1 MKLSNNDLTHCP
13 NIGGAQVL
21 MRQIASIF
29 GVIITLFTIFI
40 ITYYNLYAYNFIILI
55 TSFGT
60 GVAIFEVLDKT
71 CIIYSLYKIKNINS
85 KYEKE
90 RNDFNLTT
98 QRKKSVSIILKGSLF
113 AIATT
118 FVAYLIQGWLK

>member
-1 MKLSNNDLTHCP
+1 MNNNDLTYCP
-13 NIGGAQVL
+13 NIGGPQVL
-21 MRQIASIF
+21 MRKIASIV

-40 ITYYNLYAYNFIILI
+40 IIYYNLYAYNFIILI
-55 TSFGT
+55 ISFGT
-60 GVAIFEVLDKT
+60 GVTIFETLDKT
-71 CIIYSLYKIKNINS
+71 CIVYAFYKIKNIDS

-118 FVAYLIQGWLK
+118 LVAYLIQGWLK

>member
-1 MKLSNNDLTHCP
+1 MSNNDLTHCP
-13 NIGGAQVL
+13 NIGGSQVL
-21 MRQIASIF
+21 MRKVASVF
-29 GVIITLFTIFI
+29 GVIATLFSILI
-40 ITYYNLYAYNFIILI
+40 ITHYNLYTYNFIIFI
-55 TSFGT
+55 ISFGT
-60 GVAIFEVLDKT
+60 GVTIFETLDKT
-71 CIIYSLYKIKNINS
+71 CIVYAFYKIKNIDS

>member
-1 MKLSNNDLTHCP
+1 MSNNDITHCP

-21 MRQIASIF
+21 MRKLASIF

-40 ITYYNLYAYNFIILI
+40 ITYYNLYSYNFIILI
-55 TSFGT
+55 ISLGT
-60 GVAIFEVLDKT
+60 GVTIFETLDKT
-71 CIIYSLYKIKNINS
+71 CIVYAFYKIKNIDS

-90 RNDFNLTT
+90 RNNFNLTT
-98 QRKKSVSIILKGSLF
+98 QRNKSVLIILKGLVF

-118 FVAYLIQGWLK
+118 FISYLIQGWLK

>member
-1 MKLSNNDLTHCP
+1 MRNNDIIHCP

-21 MRQIASIF
+21 MRKIASII
-29 GVIITLFTIFI
+29 GIIITLFTIFI
-40 ITYYNLYAYNFIILI
+40 ITYYNLYSYNFIILI
-55 TSFGT
+55 ISLGT
-60 GVAIFEVLDKT
+60 GVTIFETLDKT
-71 CIIYSLYKIKNINS
+71 CIVYAFYKIKNIDS

-98 QRKKSVSIILKGSLF
+98 QRKKSVSIILKGSFF

-118 FVAYLIQGWLK
+118 LVAYLIQGWLK

>member
-1 MKLSNNDLTHCP
+1 MSNNDITHCP

-21 MRQIASIF
+21 MRKLASIF

-40 ITYYNLYAYNFIILI
+40 ITYYNLYSYNFIITIISL
-55 TSFGT
+55 GT
-60 GVAIFEVLDKT
+60 GVTIFETLDKT
-71 CIIYSLYKIKNINS
+71 CIVYAFYKIKNIDS

-90 RNDFNLTT
+90 RNNFNLTT
-98 QRKKSVSIILKGSLF
+98 QRNKSVLIILKGLVF

-118 FVAYLIQGWLK
+118 IISYLIQGWLK

>member
-1 MKLSNNDLTHCP
+1 MSNNDITHCP

-21 MRQIASIF
+21 MRKLASIF

-40 ITYYNLYAYNFIILI
+40 ITYYNLYSYNFIITIISL
-55 TSFGT
+55 GT
-60 GVAIFEVLDKT
+60 GVTIFETLDKT
-71 CIIYSLYKIKNINS
+71 CIVYAFYKIKNIDS

-90 RNDFNLTT
+90 RNNFNLTT
-98 QRKKSVSIILKGSLF
+98 QRNKSVLIILKGLVF

-118 FVAYLIQGWLK
+118 IISYLIQVWLK

>member
-1 MKLSNNDLTHCP
+1 MRDNDLTYCP
-13 NIGGAQVL
+13 NIGGVQVL
-21 MRQIASIF
+21 MRKIASIF
-29 GVIITLFTIFI
+29 GVLITLFTIFI

-55 TSFGT
+55 ISFGT
-60 GVAIFEVLDKT
+60 GVTIFETLDKT
-71 CIIYSLYKIKNINS
+71 CIVYAFYKIKNIDS

-118 FVAYLIQGWLK
+118 LVVYLIQGWLK